1 MGGRGGSSFGNSKV
15 EYRDP
20 TTDIPNMSYEQLK
33 AEYKVLKNK
42 YKDRKERVKL
52 EDKYID
58 AINTSVEAD
67 DLISRA
73 YFEKNPEKKQKML
86 DRAKK
91 KDELSEKKFSKI
103 PDDYI
108 RLKAIQVR
116 LE

>member
-1 MGGRGGSSFGNSKV
+1 MTSLSEYIAEGFREVQSQQVIDLDKVGSVKPQNIPAALPSMYAFLYKLSDYYNGPT
-15 EYRDP
+15 EY
-20 TTDIPNMSYEQLK
+20 Y
-33 AEYKVLKNK
+33 
-42 YKDRKERVKL
+42 
-52 EDKYID
+52 
-58 AINTSVEAD
+58 AD
-67 DLISRA
+67 DETLDFYEK